1 MYILDNYDTL
11 SAILALM
18 KLQCSYGRITHIT
31 GNAGSNLLEG
41 NINLP
46 LIGEEGKK
54 LFDLMTSYRCPPRSQ
69 SRNYVESRVRG
80 IKTILNKLM
89 SLYNESIRKEVLE
102 LFLEQVCDIV
112 NCTPY
117 KTDAESIHLSP
128 SCFLGFKKAPDLLW
142 TREVKDNG
150 KIGRAL
156 NSVLIK
162 LKNWHL
168 CNIKKRSDQ
177 IQSSTSHCKTIDKK
191 VFSNTPLRRGY
202 SMSFYK

>member
-18 KLQCSYGRITHIT
+18 KLQCSYGKITHISAD
-31 GNAGSNLLEG
+31 AGTNLLES
-41 NINLP
+41 NLNLP

-54 LFDLMTSYRCPPRSQ
+54 LFDLMNSYRCPPRAQ
-69 SRNYVESRVRG
+69 SRNYVESRVKG

-89 SLYNESIRKEVLE
+89 ALHNESIRKEVLE

-117 KTDAESIHLSP
+117 MTDPESIHLSP
-128 SCFLGFKKAPDLLW
+128 SSFLGFKKAPDLLW
-142 TREVKDNG
+142 TREVQDNG
-150 KIGRAL
+150 KIGKAL

-168 CNIKKRSDQ
+168 SNIK
-177 IQSSTSHCKTIDKK
+177 
-191 VFSNTPLRRGY
+191 
-202 SMSFYK
+202 

>member
-1 MYILDNYDTL
+1 M
-11 SAILALM
+11 
-18 KLQCSYGRITHIT
+18 
-31 GNAGSNLLEG
+31 
-41 NINLP
+41 
-46 LIGEEGKK
+46 
-54 LFDLMTSYRCPPRSQ
+54 PPRSQ

-142 TREVKDNG
+142 TREVKDSG

-156 NSVLIK
+156 NSVLLK

-168 CNIKKRSDQ
+168 CNIKQRSDQ
-177 IQSSTSHCKTIDKK
+177 IQSSTAKFLIVKQSTKK
-191 VFSNTPLRRGY
+191 SSRVPPFWFWFWFIADAHRLFAARPTEPS
-202 SMSFYK
+202 